1 MAIPPPQGTPRRVH
15 QPETWALRALGA
27 ASAEASGALAR
38 RMRMHPTDLS
48 AMSHIAASD
57 GRLGP
62 RELSSRLGITPAAMT
77 DVVDRLEAAGHLLR
91 ERDTG
96 DRRRVRLV
104 PTESAATEVRGQLRG
119 LLDRL
124 DALTEEFT
132 EGERE
137 AIHRYLQ
144 AATEAYHRFATDDG

>member
-1 MAIPPPQGTPRRVH
+1 MAIPPPERTPRRAH
-15 QPETWALRALGA
+15 EPETWALRALGA